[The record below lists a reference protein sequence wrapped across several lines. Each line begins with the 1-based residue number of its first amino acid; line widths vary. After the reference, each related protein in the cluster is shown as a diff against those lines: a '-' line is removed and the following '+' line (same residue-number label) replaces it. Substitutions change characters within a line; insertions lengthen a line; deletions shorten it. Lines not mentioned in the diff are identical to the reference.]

1 VIFSLAK
8 EGVSLVDY
16 LEANNTI
23 LGMIDVES
31 LHQGHAWEIQKVVSE
46 VVEFGWLALRVFQIA
61 RCADIFLPLVL
72 IL

>member
-1 VIFSLAK
+1 MIFSLPK
-8 EGVSLVDY
+8 VGVSSVDD
-16 LEANNTI
+16 LEADNII

-31 LHQGHAWEIQKVVSE
+31 LHQGHAWEIQKVVSK
-46 VVEFGWLALRVFQIA
+46 VVEFGRLTIRVFHVA